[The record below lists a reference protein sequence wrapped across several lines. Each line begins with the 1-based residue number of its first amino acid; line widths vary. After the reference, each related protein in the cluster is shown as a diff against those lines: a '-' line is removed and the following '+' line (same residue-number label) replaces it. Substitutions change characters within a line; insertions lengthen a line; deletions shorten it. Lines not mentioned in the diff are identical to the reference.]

1 MKSRITTGI
10 DIGTQIIRVVIAE
23 WTEGEQ
29 FPTVLGSGIA
39 PSSGLRHGYV
49 IHTEEAKRSIRRA
62 ILDAERSAKMNI
74 KSAVLSIGGISL
86 ESYESSATIAI
97 SRAENEVTSTD
108 LDRVVA
114 LSEKELKITPNK
126 KILHVIPVKYQLDD
140 EDVLGRA
147 AGRIGNKLEV
157 RTLFVVTQEQHLN
170 DLIAAVEEIGVEVND
185 VIAAPIAAS
194 LVALNKKQKNAGCVL
209 VNIGAETM
217 SMVVFENNTPIALHV
232 FPIGGTDITND
243 IALGLKLTLE
253 EAENIKIGKQVTG
266 FSKKRLDE
274 IVQARLHDVFELI
287 DSHLKKVNRS
297 GLLPAG
303 IIITGG
309 SAFISN
315 VDLSA
320 KNALKIPARVA
331 NADIHTISR
340 GRLRDASWAVAY
352 GLTMLEDTAG
362 APKTS
367 GLQDA
372 IKSFKKYCSNL
383 LEQLMP

>member
-10 DIGTQIIRVVIAE
+10 DIGTQMIRVVIAE
-23 WTEGEQ
+23 WTDGEQ

-49 IHTEEAKRSIRRA
+49 IHSQEAKRSIRRA
-62 ILDAERSAKMNI
+62 VAEAERSAKMQI
-74 KSAVLSIGGISL
+74 KNAVLSIGGISL
-86 ESYESSATIAI
+86 ESYESGATIAI
-97 SRAENEVTSTD
+97 SRAENEVTALD
-108 LDRVVA
+108 LDRVVT

-126 KILHVIPVKYQLDD
+126 KILHVIPVKYRLDD

-147 AGRIGNKLEV
+147 TGRIGNKLEV

-170 DLIAAVEEIGVEVND
+170 DLIAAVEEVGIEVND

-209 VNIGAETM
+209 VNIGAETL

-266 FSKKRLDE
+266 FSKKKLDE
-274 IVQARLHDVFELI
+274 IIQARLHDVFELI
-287 DSHLKKVNRS
+287 DAHLKKVNRS

-315 VDLSA
+315 LDLSA

-331 NADIHTISR
+331 NADIHTISK

-362 APKTS
+362 APKS
-367 GLQDA
+367 NGLHDA
-372 IKSFKKYCSNL
+372 IKSLKKYCTGL
-383 LEQLMP
+383 LEQMMP